1 MTKKGIICMK
11 MTNEKGFEV
20 IEKSM
25 FIYYYLTHEEY
36 GWILIQLNI

>member
-1 MTKKGIICMK
+1 MK
-11 MTNEKGFEV
+11 MTNEKGVEV
-20 IEKSM
+20 IEKPM